1 MRIESGDAVFVRTGR
16 WRRIAEKGPV
26 NRQMPGLYA
35 FRVKWLK
42 QRDIALFGRD
52 GVQDVRPTRV
62 EGVDQP
68 VHLLFLVAM
77 GNASIRQLRSRG
89 FESGGGSA
97 AALDVLLAVY
107 RLAVGFEAKPALLT
121 VTTA

>member
-1 MRIESGDAVFVRTGR
+1 VRIESGDAVFVRTGP

-42 QRDIALFGRD
+42 QRDIALFGKD

-77 GNASIRQLRSRG
+77 GTPLSDNCDLEALSQ
-89 FESGGGSA
+89 A
-97 AALDVLLAVY
+97 AAQ
-107 RLAVGFEAKPALLT
+107 RRRWTFF
-121 VTTA
+121 